1 MIVKTEKSRL
11 KESGFI
17 LLDLQHIGW
26 GPPTWG
32 GGDLLYSVYGFK
44 CSFHEHPHR
53 QTQITCNQ
61 ISGHPGAQ
69 PRHGLLLT
77 K

>member
-1 MIVKTEKSRL
+1 MAHMIVKTEKSRL

-32 GGDLLYSVYGFK
+32 GGAI
-44 CSFHEHPHR
+44 CS
-53 QTQITCNQ
+53 TQCTDSNVPFMNTLIDK
-61 ISGHPGAQ
+61 P
-69 PRHGLLLT
+69 

>member
-1 MIVKTEKSRL
+1 MAHMIVKTEKSRL

-32 GGDLLYSVYGFK
+32 GGRSALLSVRIQMFL
-44 CSFHEHPHR
+44 SWTP
-53 QTQITCNQ
+53 
-61 ISGHPGAQ
+61 S
-69 PRHGLLLT
+69 
-77 K
+77 

>member
-32 GGDLLYSVYGFK
+32 GGAI
-44 CSFHEHPHR
+44 CS
-53 QTQITCNQ
+53 TQCTDSNVPFMNTLIDK
-61 ISGHPGAQ
+61 P
-69 PRHGLLLT
+69 